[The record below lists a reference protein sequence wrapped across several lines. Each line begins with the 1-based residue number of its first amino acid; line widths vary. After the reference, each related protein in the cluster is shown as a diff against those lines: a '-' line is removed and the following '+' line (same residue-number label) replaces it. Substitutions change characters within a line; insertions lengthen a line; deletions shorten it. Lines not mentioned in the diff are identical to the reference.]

1 MTMTPARQQV
11 RRLEAG
17 EVAALGALLEADF
30 DQPPQTSAAGEPSVP
45 NAALL
50 DALDN
55 GEHQRFLL
63 WPIDQPRAALY
74 ASAIGTLIPA
84 GDPAAAAAFAEP
96 SERVGWRVLIG
107 DARIG
112 NALLDAT
119 PAGVFRRRIRARE
132 QRFMAVEATE
142 RLPEARADATGFRL
156 AQARDVEAL
165 VDFACRLHVE
175 DQMGP
180 PIARTARGGVR
191 VRMQETVDRCAAY
204 VIQRDGVAVAKAD
217 LSLRSARRGA
227 QIAGVYV
234 DAAYRGRGIA
244 TALIRQMV
252 DLLFDEGTP
261 SVSLHVR
268 ADNVAA
274 MTAYSRAGM
283 SDRGAWILA
292 LR

>member
-1 MTMTPARQQV
+1 MTPARQQV
-11 RRLEAG
+11 RRLEPG
-17 EVAALGALLEADF
+17 EVGAIAALLESDF
-30 DQPPQTSAAGEPSVP
+30 DQPSQTAGRGSDPAVP

-63 WPIDQPRAALY
+63 WPTDAPRATMY
-74 ASAIGTLIPA
+74 ASATGTLIPA
-84 GDPAAAAAFAEP
+84 GDPSAAAAFAEP
-96 SERVGWRVLIG
+96 SERLNWRVLIG

-112 NALLDAT
+112 DPLLETT
-119 PAGVFRRRIRARE
+119 PSTVFRRRIRARE

-142 RLPEARADATGFRL
+142 PLPQARADATGFR
-156 AQARDVEAL
+156 AARSGDLEAL

-191 VRMQETVDRCAAY
+191 ARMQETVASQAAY
-204 VIQRDGVAVAKAD
+204 VIERDGQAVAKAD
-217 LSLRSARRGA
+217 LSLRNPRRGA

-234 DAAYRGRGIA
+234 DGAYRGRGIA
-244 TALIRQMV
+244 TALIRGMV
-252 DLLFDEGTP
+252 DLLFAEGMP

-268 ADNVAA
+268 ADNAA
-274 MTAYSRAGM
+274 AITAYARAGM